1 MDKKVFATGDK
12 NGVQKVI
19 CKVCGTEMTKV
30 EVKEIYRGESKIV
43 RTFWICKNC
52 KGLELE

>member
-19 CKVCGTEMTKV
+19 CKVCGTKMAKV
-30 EVKEIYRGESKIV
+30 EVREIYMGESKIV
-43 RTFWICKNC
+43 RVFWICKKC